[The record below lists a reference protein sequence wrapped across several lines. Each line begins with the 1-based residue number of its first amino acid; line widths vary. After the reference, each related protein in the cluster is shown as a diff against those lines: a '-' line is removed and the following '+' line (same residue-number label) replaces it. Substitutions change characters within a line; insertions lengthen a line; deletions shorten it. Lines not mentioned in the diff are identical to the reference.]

1 MYIERSKKWS
11 NRANRPKL
19 RTIAELKEAILNV
32 LTANKG
38 RIISA
43 EELHKALPIKWDER
57 LRFQAAF
64 RELVDE
70 GKIKQYIGLP

>member
-1 MYIERSKKWS
+1 LSS
-11 NRANRPKL
+11 RPKL

-32 LTANKG
+32 LEANKG
-38 RIISA
+38 RIVSA

-57 LRFQAAF
+57 LRFKEAF
-64 RELVDE
+64 NELVDE